1 MSDATSNTYESLEVG
16 DSFAQKRTI
25 TEEEV
30 RTFAE
35 LTGDD
40 NPLHVDP
47 DYAANTRFGKPIIH
61 GVLLLGVFSKI
72 LGHDFP
78 GHGTIAVSL
87 STRFLRP
94 APVGSEIEFRVQI
107 TDKVE
112 KRQQVKARVRA
123 YLDEK
128 IIMGGEAVMIPPS
141 DGEAP
146 VDQM

>member
-1 MSDATSNTYESLEVG
+1 MPKTYDSLNVG
-16 DSFAQKRTI
+16 DAFSLTRTI
-25 TEEEV
+25 TAEEV
-30 RTFAE
+30 KTFAD

-40 NPLHVDP
+40 NPLHVDAE
-47 DYAANTRFGKPIIH
+47 YAQTTRFGKPIIH
-61 GVLLLGVFSKI
+61 GVFLLAVFSKI

-94 APVGSEIEFRVQI
+94 APVGSEIEFRVQV
-107 TDKVE
+107 TEKVE

-123 YLDEK
+123 YLENK

-146 VDQM
+146 SL

>member
-1 MSDATSNTYESLEVG
+1 MSDATVNTYESLEVG
-16 DSFAQKRTI
+16 DSFSQHRTI
-25 TEEEV
+25 SEEEV
-30 RTFAE
+30 RTFAD

-47 DYAANTRFGKPIIH
+47 EYAKNTRFGKPIIH

-72 LGHDFP
+72 LGRDFP

-94 APVGSEIEFRVQI
+94 APVGSNIEFRVQI
-107 TDKVE
+107 TEKVE
-112 KRQQVKARVRA
+112 ERQQVKARVRA
-123 YLDEK
+123 YLEEK

-141 DGEAP
+141 DGEDP